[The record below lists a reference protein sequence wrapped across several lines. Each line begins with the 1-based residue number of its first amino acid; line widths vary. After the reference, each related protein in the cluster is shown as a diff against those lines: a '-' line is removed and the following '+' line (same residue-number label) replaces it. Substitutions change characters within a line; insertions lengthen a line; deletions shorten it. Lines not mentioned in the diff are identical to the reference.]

1 MRNYRNAIFTFM
13 ITVLLSACAMDGG
26 QSEVKT
32 SASGVQT
39 EKMAA
44 VSATGDAAA
53 SLTIRTVTAT
63 VKDIDLPS
71 RMVTIVGP
79 DGKSFVMHASEQVR
93 NLAQVK
99 AGDKVTVEYTDG
111 IAAEIVAPGSS
122 KEMTITDAMAR
133 AAPGQR
139 PAGVAGKAVT
149 AMVVIELVDIER
161 NTVQFK
167 NNKGVTQVVA
177 VRKPE
182 FRAMLKN
189 LKPGDQVAITYFEA
203 AAISVQ
209 PASK

>member
-1 MRNYRNAIFTFM
+1 MKNYLNLLSALAMTL
-13 ITVLLSACAMDGG
+13 VLSACATNAE
-26 QSEVKT
+26 QSDVKT
-32 SASGVQT
+32 SASGIQT

-44 VSATGDAAA
+44 VSAKGDAAA
-53 SLTIRTVTAT
+53 ALTIRTVTAT
-63 VKDIDLPS
+63 VKVIDLPS
-71 RMVTIVGP
+71 RMVTIEGP
-79 DGKSFVMHASEQVR
+79 DGNSFVMQASEQVR

-99 AGDKVTVEYTDG
+99 VGDKVTVEYTDG
-111 IAAEIVAPGSS
+111 IAAEIVAPGTS
-122 KEMTITDAMAR
+122 KEVTVTDAMAR

-139 PAGVAGKAVT
+139 PAGVAGSAVT
-149 AMVVIELVDIER
+149 AMVVIEQVDIER

-167 NNKGVTQVVA
+167 NAEGVTQVIA

-209 PASK
+209 PASD